1 MNHSVRNGYFL
12 AMAAIIFWSLNLII
26 ANYFATE
33 LMPFEIAFGRW
44 LTASIIMLPF
54 ALRAFK
60 KQGDILRQHWKL
72 VAAMAFV
79 GVVLDNTL
87 VYYAGHTAPAADMGL
102 LAICG
107 PIFLILLS
115 HFLLKTHIAFGQ
127 IVGLIIAVFGVITI
141 LIKGDFSQLSQFRP
155 VRGDFIMLLNT
166 FGFSVYSLMQSKRPK
181 EISQIS
187 MLSVTAL
194 VGVIMIVPFMLFTVP
209 ISRLEN
215 INREDI
221 AVMIYLG
228 VFNSTLAY
236 LCWNSALARLGNI
249 KTAIIY
255 YLLPII
261 SGIEAYLFLGQKLF
275 AAEIIGG
282 LLIVS
287 GITLVNLSK
296 KAQS

>member
-1 MNHSVRNGYFL
+1 
-12 AMAAIIFWSLNLII
+12 MAAIIFWSLNLII

-54 ALRAFK
+54 AIKTFK
-60 KQGDILRQHWKL
+60 RQGDILRQHWKL

-87 VYYAGHTAPAADMGL
+87 VYYAGHTATAADMGL

-115 HFLLKTHIAFGQ
+115 HFFLKTHIAFGQ

-141 LIKGDFSQLSQFRP
+141 LIKGDFSQLSHFRP

-187 MLSVTAL
+187 MLAVTAL
-194 VGVIMIVPFMLFTVP
+194 VGVVMIVPFMLLTVP
-209 ISRLEN
+209 ATRLEN
-215 INREDI
+215 ISSEDI
-221 AVMIYLG
+221 GVMIYLG
-228 VFNSTLAY
+228 IFNSTFAY

-261 SGIEAYLFLGQKLF
+261 SGLEAYLFLGQKLF

-282 LLIVS
+282 LLIIV
-287 GITLVNLSK
+287 GITLVNLNK